1 MREYK
6 FRVWDLEKK
15 FYLNQ
20 DEEFHFYE
28 PDRGWQCPIPLCECL
43 RDKKRYVV
51 QQYTG
56 MRDENNYL
64 IFEGDLVELHTA
76 ANDHAKNVKDNHYG
90 LYEIYWD
97 RKYKL
102 SEIKPNWF
110 LKVIDDDCASFNIM
124 KVVGNVFEN
133 SELLK

>member
-20 DEEFHFYE
+20 DDEFHFYE

-51 QQYTG
+51 QQYAG

-76 ANDHAKNVKDNHYG
+76 ANDHAKNLKDNHYG

-102 SEIKPNWF
+102 KEIKPNWF
-110 LKVIDDDCASFNIM
+110 LKVIDNDFASFNIM
-124 KVVGNVFEN
+124 KVVGNVFKN

>member
-64 IFEGDLVELHTA
+64 IFEGDI
-76 ANDHAKNVKDNHYG
+76 VKYITWHGRYDGVSETSQSVVRFQNGAFYPRFIEDINEEDPW
-90 LYEIYWD
+90 YS
-97 RKYKL
+97 YKVYDL
-102 SEIKPNWF
+102 
-110 LKVIDDDCASFNIM
+110 
-124 KVVGNVFEN
+124 KVVGNEMEHKHLDKN
-133 SELLK
+133 E

>member
-1 MREYK
+1 MREFK

-20 DEEFHFYE
+20 DDEFHFYE

-64 IFEGDLVELHTA
+64 IFEGDI
-76 ANDHAKNVKDNHYG
+76 VKYITWHGRYDGVSETSQSVVRFQNGAFYPTFIEDINEEDPW
-90 LYEIYWD
+90 YS
-97 RKYKL
+97 YKVYDL
-102 SEIKPNWF
+102 
-110 LKVIDDDCASFNIM
+110 
-124 KVVGNVFEN
+124 KVVGNEMEHKHLDEN
-133 SELLK
+133 E

>member
-76 ANDHAKNVKDNHYG
+76 ANDHAKNIKENHYG
-90 LYEIYWD
+90 LYEIYWN

-110 LKVIDDDCASFNIM
+110 FKVIDNDCASFNIM

-133 SELLK
+133 PELLK

>member
-1 MREYK
+1 MRELK

-20 DEEFHFYE
+20 DDEFHFYE

-56 MRDENNYL
+56 VRDENNYL
-64 IFEGDLVELHTA
+64 IFEGDI
-76 ANDHAKNVKDNHYG
+76 VKYITWHGRYDGVSETSQSVVRFQNGAFYPRFIEDINEEDPW
-90 LYEIYWD
+90 YS
-97 RKYKL
+97 YKVYDL
-102 SEIKPNWF
+102 
-110 LKVIDDDCASFNIM
+110 
-124 KVVGNVFEN
+124 KVVGNEMEHKHLDEN
-133 SELLK
+133 E